1 MGFPVL
7 IVRGT
12 TTFDD
17 CWIFLPSSVGMKS
30 VFTDVTQDLNVHWLG
45 PSLASQEQDRGEEEG
60 EEHAGS
66 VSGTG

>member
-1 MGFPVL
+1 MGFPLL

-17 CWIFLPSSVGMKS
+17 CWILPSSVGMKS

-45 PSLASQEQDRGEEEG
+45 PDLASQEQDPGGEEG

>member
-1 MGFPVL
+1 
-7 IVRGT
+7 
-12 TTFDD
+12 
-17 CWIFLPSSVGMKS
+17 MKS

-45 PSLASQEQDRGEEEG
+45 PDLASQEQDRGEEEG